1 MLLTITTTHRPATDL
16 GYLLGKNPARLQSI
30 ELGFGRAHVCY
41 PEASDERCTA
51 ALVLDV
57 DPVGLVRRPDGDEGF
72 VLGQYTNDRPY
83 VASSLLAVAIG
94 RAFGQALG
102 GRSRD
107 RQALADAAIELSAH
121 LPVLP
126 VSGGERLLRGLF
138 EPLGYRVEATR
149 HALDPVFTAWGDSPY
164 YDVTLHHCVRLCDLL
179 RHLTVLVPVLDDEK
193 HYWVGDDEVDK
204 LVRRGEGWL
213 ALHPLKEQITR
224 RYLKHRRSL
233 ADEALRRLGDDDVG
247 EGVELEPSD
256 AAPRPLEDALET
268 PLTLADARTDAVLD
282 ALRRHGARR
291 VADLGCGEG
300 RLLRAL
306 LRDPSFESILG
317 MDVSMVAL
325 ERASARLHLDTMAPT
340 QRARIELAHGSTT
353 YRDARLSGFDALCLV
368 EVIEHVDPSRLG
380 ALERVVFEFAAP
392 RCVIVTTPNA
402 EYNVRFA
409 GLGPGQMRHGDHR
422 FEWSRAEF
430 GAWAHGVAAR
440 HGYAVELVGVGPVDA
455 DLGAPTQMGVFS
467 R

>member
-30 ELGFGRAHVCY
+30 ELAFGHAHVCY
-41 PEASDERCTA
+41 PEANEDRCTA

-94 RAFGQALG
+94 RAFGQALS

-107 RQALADAAIELSAH
+107 RQALADTAIDLSAR

-126 VSGGERLLRGLF
+126 VSGGERLLRALF

-164 YDVTLHHCVRLCDLL
+164 YDVTLHHRVRLCDLL

-213 ALHPLKEQITR
+213 AAHPLKEQITR

-233 ADEALRRLGDDDVG
+233 ADEAMRRLGDDDAAA
-247 EGVELEPSD
+247 EVEATE
-256 AAPRPLEDALET
+256 AAARPLEDALET
-268 PLTLADARTDAVLD
+268 PLTLADVRMEAVLE

-317 MDVSMVAL
+317 MDVSMGAL
-325 ERASARLHLDTMAPT
+325 ERASSRLHLDTMAPT
-340 QRARIELAHGSTT
+340 QRARIELAPGSMT

-368 EVIEHVDPSRLG
+368 EVIEHVDASRLG

-392 RCVIVTTPNA
+392 RCVVVTTPNA
-402 EYNVRFA
+402 EYNVRFPSLA
-409 GLGPGQMRHGDHR
+409 AGQMRHGDHR

-430 GAWAHGVAAR
+430 DAWANGVAAR

-455 DLGAPTQMGVFS
+455 ELGAPTQMGVFT

>member
-16 GYLLGKNPARLQSI
+16 GYLLGKHPDRLQSV
-30 ELGFGRAHVCY
+30 ELAFGRAHVCF
-41 PEASDERCTA
+41 PEATEERCTA

-57 DPVGLVRRPDGDEGF
+57 DPVGLVRRPDGEEGF

-107 RQALADAAIELSAH
+107 RQALADTAIDLVVH

-149 HALDPVFTAWGDSPY
+149 HPLDPMFPAWGDSHY
-164 YDVTLHHCVRLCDLL
+164 YDVTLHHCLRVSELM
-179 RHLTVLVPVLDDEK
+179 RHLTVLVPVLDDDK
-193 HYWVGDDEVDK
+193 HYWVGDAEVDK

-213 ALHPLKEQITR
+213 GLHPLKEQIAR

-233 ADEALRRLGDDDVG
+233 AEEALRRLGDDDSQGDVPG
-247 EGVELEPSD
+247 PD
-256 AAPRPLEDALET
+256 APRRPLEEALET
-268 PLTLADARTDAVLD
+268 PLSLADVRMEAVID
-282 ALRRHGARR
+282 VLRRHGARR

-306 LRDPSFESILG
+306 LRHPEFETILG
-317 MDVSMVAL
+317 MDVSMSAL
-325 ERASARLHLDTMAPT
+325 ERASSRLHLDTMAPT
-340 QRARIELAHGSTT
+340 QRARIELVHGSST
-353 YRDARLSGFDALCLV
+353 YRDARLTGFDALCMV
-368 EVIEHVDPSRLG
+368 EVIEHVDASRLG
-380 ALERVVFEFAAP
+380 AVERVVFEFAAP
-392 RCVIVTTPNA
+392 RCVVVTTPNA
-402 EYNVRFA
+402 DYNVRFS
-409 GLGPGQMRHGDHR
+409 GLAPGQLRHADHR

-430 GAWAHGVAAR
+430 TAWANGVAER
-440 HGYAVELVGVGPVDA
+440 HGYAVEFVAVGPSDA
-455 DLGAPTQMGVFS
+455 DLGAPTQMGVFT